1 MQLAANSQCTRQRCD
16 SRKKAVTTAG
26 KKIANSRELNS
37 ILSQCVRRERSS
49 VSEAL
54 KMQMT
59 STQVGLSPL
68 ISAAFGP
75 AHSREERIMRQC

>member
-1 MQLAANSQCTRQRCD
+1 
-16 SRKKAVTTAG
+16 
-26 KKIANSRELNS
+26 LNS

>member
-16 SRKKAVTTAG
+16 SRKKTATTAG

-37 ILSQCVRRERSS
+37 IFGHCAGRDSSS

-54 KMQMT
+54 KMQMN
-59 STQVGLSPL
+59 STQVRLSPL
-68 ISAAFGP
+68 ISQSP
-75 AHSREERIMRQC
+75 PLET